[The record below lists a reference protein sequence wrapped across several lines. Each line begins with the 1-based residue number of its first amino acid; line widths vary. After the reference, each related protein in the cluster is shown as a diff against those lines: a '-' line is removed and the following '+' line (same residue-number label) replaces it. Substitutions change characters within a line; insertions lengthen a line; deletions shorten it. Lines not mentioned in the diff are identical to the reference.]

1 MPATDQEHDERWQL
15 ALDGLKDANQSYH
28 TLTRIVQ
35 NGFGTIGERLDGNSK
50 RIATLEGEVKAVRAT
65 ETECQRELAALKV
78 DGQARAHMMRL
89 LIAFVLALLVFSIVQ
104 TSLWWYVVARLFN
117 V

>member
-1 MPATDQEHDERWQL
+1 MTAREIDDRWQL
-15 ALDGLKDANQSYH
+15 ALDGVREATQQYL

-65 ETECQRELAALKV
+65 EEMCQRELTALKV
-78 DGQARAHMMRL
+78 DGQARASTMRL
-89 LIAFVLALLVFSIVQ
+89 LMAFVVALLVFSIIQ
-104 TSLWWYVVARLFN
+104 TTLWWYVVARLFN
-117 V
+117 L